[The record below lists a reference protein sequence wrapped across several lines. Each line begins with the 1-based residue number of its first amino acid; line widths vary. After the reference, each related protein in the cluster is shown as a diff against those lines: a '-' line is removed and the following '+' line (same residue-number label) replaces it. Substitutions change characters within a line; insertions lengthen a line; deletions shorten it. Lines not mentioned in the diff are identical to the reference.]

1 MLATLRTVTKPEVP
15 GEPYRFSRERYEAMI
30 ENGILGEN
38 DRVELIAGE
47 IINKMPIGPIHAGTV
62 KRVNQAFSRIVS
74 ERCIIS
80 VQDPIALDEF
90 SQPEPDIALLR
101 PRADF
106 YSRSHPKPEHVF
118 LLVEVADSSLLHD
131 RERKIPLY
139 AAAGIPEVWLLNLV
153 EKALFRYRNP
163 YDGSYR
169 EISRHVSGEN
179 LSIAALGDV
188 QVGLADLGL

>member
-1 MLATLRTVTKPEVP
+1 MPKSEIP

-30 ENGILGEN
+30 ENGNLQEN

-47 IINKMPIGPIHAGTV
+47 IINKMPIGANHAATV
-62 KRVNQAFSRIVS
+62 KRVNQAFHRAVQG
-74 ERCIIS
+74 RRIIS
-80 VQDPIALDEF
+80 AQNPIALDPF

-106 YSRSHPKPEHVF
+106 YSRSHPKPEHIF

-139 AAAGIPEVWLLNLV
+139 AAASISEVWLLNL
-153 EKALFRYRNP
+153 EAHSLMRHSLP
-163 YDGSYR
+163 YNGTYR
-169 EISRHVSGEN
+169 EITRHFSGET
-179 LSIAALGDV
+179 LRLPGLPDV
-188 QVGLADLGL
+188 QIALADLGL